1 MEHGEKWDLVS
12 KCVPTRSYHQVR
24 QRLRY
29 TAMCADVR
37 WLRKTGAFDKKPA
50 TTDPSPLSA
59 GVAGEQSSPTPKGR
73 KRKE

>member
-24 QRLRY
+24 QR
-29 TAMCADVR
+29 

-50 TTDPSPLSA
+50 ASTTDPSPLGRSQ
-59 GVAGEQSSPTPKGR
+59 GEQASPTPKGR
-73 KRKE
+73 NKKKEQQ